1 MNGFHLECWY
11 EKNTPAPVP
20 ADDHQ
25 DDNAVIEV
33 WFVLVNSN

>member
-1 MNGFHLECWY
+1 MERVNGFHLECWY

-25 DDNAVIEV
+25 DNDDDDDAENEV
-33 WFVLVNSN
+33 